1 MASGMENLRVPSSE
15 EAREIGR
22 KGGQKSAENRRRKR
36 AIREICADLLA
47 MEAPQG
53 AAELGELTQVAQ
65 KLAEERGQPLDLYE
79 VMTLAQVAQAMA
91 GNTKAA
97 VFVRDSAGDKPA
109 DDVQVSTGMT
119 DADRQLMA
127 NVAARLQQKDK
138 NRQE

>member
-1 MASGMENLRVPSSE
+1 MKTLVVYSS
-15 EAREIGR
+15 
-22 KGGQKSAENRRRKR
+22 
-36 AIREICADLLA
+36 
-47 MEAPQG
+47 
-53 AAELGELTQVAQ
+53 LTGNT
-65 KLAEERGQPLDLYE
+65 KK
-79 VMTLAQVAQAMA
+79 VAQAMA

>member
-1 MASGMENLRVPSSE
+1 M
-15 EAREIGR
+15 
-22 KGGQKSAENRRRKR
+22 
-36 AIREICADLLA
+36 
-47 MEAPQG
+47 
-53 AAELGELTQVAQ
+53 AQ

-79 VMTLAQVAQAMA
+79 AMTLVQVAQAMA